1 MSRGLVALLA
11 LTCGAAVANIYWA
24 QPLLDDIGRSL
35 GVATGTAAAVVV
47 AAQVG
52 YALGLG
58 FVVPLGDLL
67 RRRRLVVGMLATA
80 AVACV
85 ASAAAPSLAVLA
97 AVTVGLGVA
106 SAVVQVLVPLA
117 SDLAA
122 DHERGRVVGL
132 VVSGLLIGILS
143 ARTVAGLVAAAF
155 GWRAVFVLAAALM
168 LALTAALARGL
179 PHLEPKTRGA
189 YPALLRSV
197 LTLVREER
205 VLRLRMAYGAVGMLS
220 FTLLW
225 TGLTLVL
232 SADPFDYG
240 EATIG
245 LFGLAGLAGALAA
258 QGAGRLADRGRGRA
272 GTGFFWSIALVG
284 WGLAALLDTGIA
296 FLVAGLVVFDA
307 GLQGQH
313 VLNQSA
319 IYALRPEAR
328 SRLNTAYMVSVFI
341 AAALGSAL
349 ASIAF
354 GLGGWGL
361 VCALG
366 AACPLV
372 ALTLWARD
380 GLARRDHR

>member
-1 MSRGLVALLA
+1 M
-11 LTCGAAVANIYWA
+11 
-24 QPLLDDIGRSL
+24 
-35 GVATGTAAAVVV
+35 
-47 AAQVG
+47 
-52 YALGLG
+52 
-58 FVVPLGDLL
+58 VPLGDLV

-272 GTGFFWSIALVG
+272 GTGFFWSIALLG

>member
-11 LTCGAAVANIYWA
+11 VTCGAAVANIYWA

>member
-1 MSRGLVALLA
+1 VSRGLVALLA

-58 FVVPLGDLL
+58 FVVPLGDLV
-67 RRRRLVVGMLATA
+67 RRRRLVVGMLAAA
-80 AVACV
+80 AVACM

-179 PHLEPKTRGA
+179 PAPEPKTRGA

-197 LTLVREER
+197 PTLVREER

-380 GLARRDHR
+380 GLAHREHR